1 MMITYISTNLNVIL
15 SFCLQH
21 SRVLVLT
28 VQLFRCYLYLFVSH
42 LTMSKKELWSLY
54 STFLKPYPTSLGLH
68 HSVSLPSNWLPELE
82 ALLEFSPS
90 SLLTH
95 NPNYTQS
102 SFTSCTFPKTYL
114 KSIND
119 SEPLCHYLTLRQFMP
134 YLVSF
139 SYLLLVHSA
148 HSNQSDFL
156 ETQLYHI
163 SGLQLFLMS

>member
-1 MMITYISTNLNVIL
+1 MFFLSPYPLDDDNLYFHRL
-15 SFCLQH
+15 KCHPFFCFQH
-21 SRVLVLT
+21 SGVLVLT

-54 STFLKPYPTSLGLH
+54 STFLKPYPTLLGLH

-102 SFTSCTFPKTYL
+102 SFTSCTFPKIYL
-114 KSIND
+114 KSMI
-119 SEPLCHYLTLRQFMP
+119 LCLSVTTL
-134 YLVSF
+134 L
-139 SYLLLVHSA
+139 
-148 HSNQSDFL
+148 
-156 ETQLYHI
+156 
-163 SGLQLFLMS
+163 

>member
-1 MMITYISTNLNVIL
+1 MTQAAAPPLHLALTRTDPSPPGQ
-15 SFCLQH
+15 LQEQTAVDNPH
-21 SRVLVLT
+21 AEV
-28 VQLFRCYLYLFVSH
+28 
-42 LTMSKKELWSLY
+42 EI
-54 STFLKPYPTSLGLH
+54 
-68 HSVSLPSNWLPELE
+68 PSNWLPELE

-114 KSIND
+114 KSIHD
-119 SEPLCHYLTLRQFMP
+119 SVPLCHYLTLRQFMP